1 MILSLCGI
9 LGSFVYL
16 LSELTLSDE
25 RLAGV
30 KEDLA
35 AFYDHALNGQ
45 VLPDVLCLTHLVMHD
60 SRGREVGLFT
70 FGMSLYSLCQC
81 VCILYSKHDKLRC
94 PVCCFGTIRW

>member
-45 VLPDVLCLTHLVMHD
+45 VLPDVLCLAHFIMHD
-60 SRGREVGLFT
+60 SRCR
-70 FGMSLYSLCQC
+70 FGISLYSLCQC
-81 VCILYSKHDKLRC
+81 VYILYSMQLSYC
-94 PVCCFGTIRW
+94 VCV